1 MMQFDKLN
9 GSHNNPIVENK
20 HLWLFDRLNQ
30 RETDDNDMTKQN
42 RPQIQVKIDNAL
54 TEQNVGRLWSNLL
67 WPRARLLT
75 FRENRQSF

>member
-20 HLWLFDRLNQ
+20 RLWLFDRLNQ

-54 TEQNVGRLWSNLL
+54 TEQNVGGLWGNLL
-67 WPRARLLT
+67 RPRVRLLT